1 VPKRQPQPRARRAL
15 LLVLQLLLTALVTV
29 FIARRVGLGADDL
42 ATLDVAAWR
51 PRWGW
56 LALSCVVLLGG
67 YVMSAAIWRGMV
79 VDLGGPKLALVRASE
94 TYLVANLG
102 RYLPGKV
109 WQIAGLA
116 VLALRQGVPVAVS
129 TAAAVLGQALAL
141 GGAALVGAGAF
152 WARDVSLG
160 PWSLVFLASA
170 VVLVLLVLIPPLQR
184 RALGVWFKLAGHAEL
199 SAGASGITMLACL
212 VLYALN
218 WVVYGG
224 AFWIFVRS
232 FELPGPAVLIAS
244 SFAAAY
250 VLGYAALFAPAG
262 IGVREGF
269 LVVFLSPA
277 MGAAPAAAVS
287 ILARVWTTAV
297 EVIPAGTLWMMHVG
311 RTMKGGEGER
321 GGAAEDLQPM
331 PPGAP

>member
-1 VPKRQPQPRARRAL
+1 VARSQPQPKARRAL

-29 FIARRVGLGADDL
+29 FIARRVGLGGDDL
-42 ATLDVAAWR
+42 ATLNLSAWR

-56 LALSCVVLLGG
+56 LALSCCVLLAA
-67 YVMSAAIWRGMV
+67 YVASAAIWRGMV
-79 VDLGGPKLALVRASE
+79 ADLGGPTLGLFTASE

-116 VLALRQGVPVAVS
+116 VLAFRRGVPVAVS

-152 WARDVSLG
+152 WARGVSLG
-160 PWSLVFLASA
+160 PWSVLFLGSA
-170 VVLVLLVLIPPLQR
+170 LTLVLFVLIPPLQR
-184 RALGVWFKLAGHAEL
+184 WALGSWFMLAGHAEL
-199 SAGASGITMLACL
+199 SAGASGSAMLKWL

-218 WVVYGG
+218 WVGYGG

-232 FELPGPAVLIAS
+232 FELPGPPVLIAS

-269 LVVFLSPA
+269 LVLFLSPA
-277 MGAAPAAAVS
+277 MGAVPAFGVS
-287 ILARVWTTAV
+287 VLARVWTTAV
-297 EVIPAGTLWMMHVG
+297 EVIPAGTLWVLHVG
-311 RTMKGGEGER
+311 RVVTGGEGDR
-321 GGAAEDLQPM
+321 AAAPSM